1 MLIAAK
7 KQNFVFSDKQR
18 RATATLMP
26 ESTISDLDCVFLE
39 LQGN

>member
-26 ESTISDLDCVFLE
+26 ESTISDCVFLE